1 MKLVKVTLISLIV
14 LANTFDK
21 IPKQLKYNSI
31 SEKQPQRRRQDGD
44 TDPPAADPKDTTAC
58 ATDGSYIIVKYS
70 TKVNLTSSNLGESVE
85 KICSN
90 YTPTTDNGIEAT
102 DFEFYIKDDTN
113 SLGNIFEFQKENI
126 SSIDFSNFK
135 PTKNLESMNSLFK
148 GLSGLES
155 INFGELNTAD
165 VTDMGEMFQN
175 CSTLKSVNLT
185 SFSTSKVTNMAS
197 MFEGNKALESLNL
210 SNFKTSLVTNMSK
223 MFSDCEKLV
232 LLDISNFDL
241 EGLKDGSGAGGSGSS
256 SSSSSKPSSSTNQ
269 DQSASPTQTPTE
281 SNKETGGR
289 LLDEETTNTDPSP
302 ATT

>member
-21 IPKQLKYNSI
+21 IPKQPKYNSI
-31 SEKQPQRRRQDGD
+31 SEKHPQRRLS
-44 TDPPAADPKDTTAC
+44 DPPPATTPCDTN
-58 ATDGSYIIVKYS
+58 GSYIIVKYS
-70 TKVNLTSSNLGESVE
+70 TKVNLTLSELGESIVD

-90 YTPTTDNGIEAT
+90 YTQSTTENVIEAT
-102 DFEFYIKDDTN
+102 DFEFYIKNDIN
-113 SLGNIFEFQKENI
+113 SLGNIFQFQNENI

-148 GLSGLES
+148 GLSKLES
-155 INFGELNTAD
+155 INFGGLNTTD
-165 VTDMGEMFQN
+165 VKDMGEMFQN
-175 CSTLKSVNLT
+175 CSSLKSLNLT
-185 SFSTSKVTNMAS
+185 AFSTSQVNNTAS
-197 MFEGNKALESLNL
+197 MFEGTKALESLNL

-256 SSSSSKPSSSTNQ
+256 SSSSSKPSSSSSSKPSSSSGSKPSSSTN
-269 DQSASPTQTPTE
+269 
-281 SNKETGGR
+281 
-289 LLDEETTNTDPSP
+289 
-302 ATT
+302 